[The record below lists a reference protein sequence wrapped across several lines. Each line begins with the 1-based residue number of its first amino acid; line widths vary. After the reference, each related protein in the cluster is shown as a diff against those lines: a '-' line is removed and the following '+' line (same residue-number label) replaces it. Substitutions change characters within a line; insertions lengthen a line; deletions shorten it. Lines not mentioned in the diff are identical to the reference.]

1 MTEYAS
7 WTQDYPD
14 RVMKLYRS
22 FKAEA
27 RKQNLDM
34 TFLLTIASSVIIIP
48 RERSSH
54 SCSNTSD
61 FKITPG
67 MNAEHLKN
75 ELATSIERCTLLR
88 DRQRTRLAEVR
99 FGRYSGDLDRWHPKG
114 ARSFGDQKQLG
125 TIFKILRNALAHGN
139 LITRGR
145 KIDEIVFL
153 TKPDQQAHHWEYL
166 MLNRDQLEDILNIW
180 MDVLK
185 KVHTDPNGPATLG
198 AILPDSDDDL
208 RDAA

>member
-1 MTEYAS
+1 MTEYAN
-7 WTQDYPD
+7 WTQDFPR
-14 RVMKLYRS
+14 RVMELYQS

-48 RERSSH
+48 RERSSDA
-54 SCSNTSD
+54 CSNRSE

-67 MNAEHLKN
+67 LNAEHLKN
-75 ELATSIERCTLLR
+75 ELSTSIKRCTLLC
-88 DRQRTRLAEVR
+88 DRQRTRLAEVL
-99 FGRYSGDLDRWHPKG
+99 FGEYSGDLDQWYPNR

-125 TIFKILRNALAHGN
+125 TLIKHLRNALAHGN

-145 KIDEIVFL
+145 NIEEIVFL
-153 TKPDQQAHHWEYL
+153 SKPWHESTCWNYL
-166 MLNRDQLEDILNIW
+166 VLNRDQLEDILKIW

-185 KVHTDPNGPATLG
+185 KVHTDPNGPATPG
-198 AILPDSDDDL
+198 AILQDSDDDL